1 MSYNLKKNENGD
13 VWYIMRAGSA
23 YVKASMPYGKATGII
38 ESASDITK
46 SDKFDGFE
54 ISVNDGKYIFAGT
67 VESEVKE
74 EKPADEPKPEDKGD
88 QGKEEQHFKKNK
100 WRK

>member
-1 MSYNLKKNENGD
+1 MSYNLKKNEGGD
-13 VWYIMRAGSA
+13 VWFIMQAGSS
-23 YVKASMPYGKATGII
+23 YVKATMPYGKARGII
-38 ESASDITK
+38 ESATDVTK

-54 ISVNDGKYIFAGT
+54 ISVNDGKYFFAGT

-74 EKPADEPKPEDKGD
+74 EKPADEPKTEDKPFVEKD
-88 QGKEEQHFKKNK
+88 EQHFKKNK

>member
-1 MSYNLKKNENGD
+1 MYNLKKNDNGD
-13 VWYIMRAGSA
+13 VWYIMKAGSS
-23 YVKASMPYGKATGII
+23 YVKAIMPYGKAMGII
-38 ESASDITK
+38 ESATDVTK

-54 ISVNDGKYIFAGT
+54 ICVNDGKYFFAGT
-67 VESEVKE
+67 VESEDK
-74 EKPADEPKPEDKGD
+74 KPADEPKTEDKGD

>member
-1 MSYNLKKNENGD
+1 MYNLKKNDNGD

-23 YVKASMPYGKATGII
+23 YVKASMPYGKAMGII

-46 SDKFDGFE
+46 SDKFADFE
-54 ISVNDGKYIFAGT
+54 ICVNDGEYFFAGT
-67 VESEVKE
+67 VESKVKE
-74 EKPADEPKPEDKGD
+74 EKPADEPKDEDKGN